1 MFRYQMRVCLH
12 VAAQHGHVDLA
23 LSLLRQGVR
32 ADEPVG
38 DHPARCVHEG
48 SIVIVLY
55 YCNRAAKDIE
65 NPGLAYQHQLML
77 IYQSIWLIAAITGL
91 PGFLI
96 LTDFYGFYGYIS

>member
-38 DHPARCVHEG
+38 DHPARCVY
-48 SIVIVLY
+48 V
-55 YCNRAAKDIE
+55 CADI
-65 NPGLAYQHQLML
+65 
-77 IYQSIWLIAAITGL
+77 
-91 PGFLI
+91 
-96 LTDFYGFYGYIS
+96 